1 MDLALLM
8 DPPAVRFVFFLKQ
21 NKLCL
26 YESEGSTTLFEFRRI
41 GHRNPIVFAAV
52 SRKTISSV
60 EEKHQTQV

>member
-1 MDLALLM
+1 MGLALLM
-8 DPPAVRFVFFLKQ
+8 DPPAVRFVFFKQ

-41 GHRNPIVFAAV
+41 GRRNPIVFAAV
-52 SRKTISSV
+52 SGKTISSV